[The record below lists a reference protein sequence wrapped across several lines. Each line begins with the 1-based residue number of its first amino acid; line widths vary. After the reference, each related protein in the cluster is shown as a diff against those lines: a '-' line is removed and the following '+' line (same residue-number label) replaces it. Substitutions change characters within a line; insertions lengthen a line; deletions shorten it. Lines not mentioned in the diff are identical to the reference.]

1 VRNKKEKAVKT
12 PNIALL
18 NILTIVMAFVMLVS
32 IVRLISEMRSAFVR
46 DRYHSM
52 EYTLKEEDY
61 AGMVSDYY
69 RWNYDVDPFSTPN
82 EEEYQV
88 SAYADAAFRY
98 KLFSAAGED
107 GKREYWQQRM
117 EQAREKTG
125 SLSVSADE
133 VDRLLDNVPQYK

>member
-1 VRNKKEKAVKT
+1 MRNKKEKSVKM

-18 NILTIVMAFVMLVS
+18 NILTILMAFVMLVS
-32 IVRLISEMRSAFVR
+32 VVRLVSEMRSAFVR
-46 DRYHSM
+46 DRYNSM
-52 EYTLKEEDY
+52 EYPLKEGNY
-61 AGMVSDYY
+61 AEMVYNYY

-88 SAYADAAFRY
+88 AAYADAAFRY
-98 KLFSAAGED
+98 KLFSAADEAE
-107 GKREYWQQRM
+107 KTEYWEHRM

-133 VDRLLDNVPQYK
+133 VDRLLENIPQYK